1 MAHPLMFSP
10 DDPLLARVRAIALT
24 FPEAAEKVSHG
35 RPAFFTQKV
44 FCYYGGSQRID
55 GVWVSHDQ
63 AVMVLPDPGD
73 APALR
78 QDPRFWIPAYLGPS
92 GWLGID
98 LGDDTDWTE
107 IAELL
112 DASYRVTA
120 PRRLVRELDDRAA
133 TPGSDE

>member
-44 FCYYGGSQRID
+44 FCYFGGSVRID
-55 GVWVSHDQ
+55 GDWVAHD
-63 AVMVLPDPGD
+63 AGIMVRPDAED
-73 APALR
+73 DPALR
-78 QDPRFWIPAYLGPS
+78 QDPRFWVPAYLGPS

-98 LGDDTDWTE
+98 LDDDTDWQEITE
-107 IAELL
+107 LI

-120 PRRLVRELDDRAA
+120 PRRFVADLDAR
-133 TPGSDE
+133 